1 MSEILPVEMQ
11 KAKESG
17 NPFFIELYALH
28 LRTGVT
34 RVAACDENIVYNG
47 EEFIAVP
54 FKRGEIVKSMD
65 NITDSCEVS
74 LGDCNDDILRFLV
87 DGFDFRGCIAEIV
100 RIQYP
105 DSLSNPNIVQ
115 WVFGGYIDE
124 PTFSDGTFTCKIKQH
139 LPNIECPNRRYGMA
153 CNSEFGDEDCGLSL
167 EATVCTVQ
175 STENEGNVL
184 VLDKSFSNNKWK
196 DGVVSITGES
206 RVIER
211 SENSKVTMNVNF
223 CQNPVG
229 KQVTL
234 VRGCN
239 KTVARCRQY
248 DNMKHFSGFPAIPF
262 ESVYR

>member
-11 KAKESG
+11 KAKDSG

-28 LRTGVT
+28 LRDGVT

-54 FKRGEIVKSMD
+54 FKRGEITKSMD

-74 LGDCNDDILRFLV
+74 LGDCNDDILRFLA
-87 DGFDFRGCIAEIV
+87 DGFDFRGCAAEIV

-105 DSLSNPNIVQ
+105 DSLTNPNIVQ

-124 PTFSDGTFTCKIKQH
+124 PSFSDGTFTCKIKQH
-139 LPNIECPNRRYGMA
+139 LPNIECPNRNYAMA
-153 CNSEFGDEDCGLSL
+153 CSSEFGDEECGMSL
-167 EATVCTVQ
+167 DKTICTVQ
-175 STENEGNVL
+175 SVAGSTLTLN
-184 VLDKSFSNNKWK
+184 KSFDSDKWK

-206 RVIER
+206 RVITR
-211 SENSKVTMNVNF
+211 SNGKTVTMNVDF
-223 CQNPVG
+223 AQNPVG

-234 VRGCN
+234 IRGCN
-239 KTVARCRQY
+239 KTAARCRQY
-248 DNMKHFSGFPAIPF
+248 KNMRNFSGFPAIPF